1 MNTPVCVKFATNAA
15 DNKVE
20 KRHTCIT
27 EEVIKEHPEL
37 ASYTEENSLT
47 TRVNMANE
55 VVPKIAMEAVH
66 AAVQEWGRPLSDI
79 THMVFATT
87 AVTSIP
93 GVDLEIARKLG
104 LKPSVQRICMYQTG
118 VSSEYCIIPIH

>member
-1 MNTPVCVKFATNAA
+1 MKFSTNAA
-15 DNKVE
+15 DNKIE

-37 ASYTEENSLT
+37 ASYTEESSLT
-47 TRVNMANE
+47 TRVNMANK
-55 VVPKIAMEAVH
+55 VVPKIAIEAVH

-79 THMVFATT
+79 THMVFVTT

-93 GVDLEIARKLG
+93 GVDLEIARTLG
-104 LKPSVQRICMYQTG
+104 LKPTVQRICMYQTG
-118 VSSEYCIIPIH
+118 MYGSEYCISH